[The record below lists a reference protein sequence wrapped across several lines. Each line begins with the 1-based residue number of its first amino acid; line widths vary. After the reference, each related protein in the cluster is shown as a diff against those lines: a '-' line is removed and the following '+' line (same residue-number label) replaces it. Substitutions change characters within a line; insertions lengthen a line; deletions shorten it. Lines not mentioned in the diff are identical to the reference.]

1 MTIRLLH
8 LTQARR
14 TRSGFSLV
22 ELLVT
27 LAIMGVVGAIGV
39 VGFGGARQG
48 AEDQKDRRN
57 AQEIASIAAMASAAG
72 ASFVVAGD
80 EAASIANL
88 VSGTTPTT
96 GIFKGRVFRLPSL
109 SAASITGAMRFLSLK
124 DQELQYR
131 LDGSE

>member
-1 MTIRLLH
+1 MTAGPSF

-14 TRSGFSLV
+14 TQSGFSLV
-22 ELLVT
+22 ELLIT
-27 LAIMGVVGAIGV
+27 LAIMGVVAAIGV
-39 VGFGGARQG
+39 GGFGGARQG

-57 AQEIASIAAMASAAG
+57 AQEIASMAAMANAAG

-80 EAASIANL
+80 EAATIANL
-88 VSGTTPTT
+88 VSGTSPTS

-109 SAASITGAMRFLSLK
+109 SAASITGAMRFLSLR
-124 DQELQYR
+124 DMELQYR